1 MDLEYYRNFIT
12 IVEAGS
18 ISAAAKKISIAQPAL
33 SNQLKQLQRH
43 YDAKLI
49 EVRRGGHRMEL
60 TDAGR
65 VLLRKARLICDEE
78 ESASKEIADCRAG
91 FSGTLRFSLSPSM
104 SLWLITR
111 YLTKFNKLY
120 PDVNYELHECSP
132 AEQVEELQSGKA
144 EFCVTNG
151 GPRLSSRQMRII
163 FSRKERLMAFYKENS
178 VFLRDDNPNMSLD
191 ELDGMP
197 VCLSQGSGMYFLSV
211 CRDSKVHVRILSM
224 STTKLSAMN
233 WAKADAGI
241 VVVPSE
247 MEEEVPQGLVR
258 KSIVDERMFQR
269 KTLYVLKDRPLSTVG
284 KKFQEFFLQEVD
296 LLEDIDDLENV

>member
-49 EVRRGGHRMEL
+49 EVKRGGHRMEL

-78 ESASKEIADCRAG
+78 ANASKEISDCRAG

-104 SLWLITR
+104 SPWLISR

-120 PDVNYELHECSP
+120 PDVNYELHECPP
-132 AEQVEELQSGKA
+132 AEQVGELLSGKA

-151 GPRLSSRQMRII
+151 GPRMSPHQFKVI
-163 FSRKERLMAFYKENS
+163 FSRKERLMAFFKANS
-178 VFLRDDNPNMSLD
+178 VFLHDSSPNMALD

-197 VCLSQGSGMYFLSV
+197 VCLSLGTGMYFLNV
-211 CRDSKVHVRILSM
+211 CRESRVHVRILSM
-224 STTKLSAMN
+224 TTTKLSAMN
-233 WAKADAGI
+233 WARADAGI
-241 VVVPSE
+241 VIVPSE
-247 MEEEVPQGLVR
+247 MEDEVPPGLFR

-269 KTLYVLKDRPLSTVG
+269 KTLCVVKDRPLSTVG
-284 KKFQEFFLQEVD
+284 KKFQEFFLQEVE
-296 LLEDIDDLENV
+296 LLEDANEPQAY